1 MDNRDIDWLLEPES
15 VRNGSYLTE
24 QNAQATIAN
33 NNGTASRD
41 KSILSEIRTQ
51 VLMAAKDQRAV
62 ARSTYYC
69 INRYKLEWQ

>member
-33 NNGTASRD
+33 NKGNASRD
-41 KSILSEIRTQ
+41 KSILAKFRTQ
-51 VLMAAKDQRAV
+51 VLMTEKDQRVV
-62 ARSTYYC
+62 ALNTYHC
-69 INRYKLEWQ
+69 INCYKLEWQ